1 MCKRFCKIPSLKLK
15 SSEWRGPS
23 YKKPSRCHWFLGF
36 LVLSIW
42 AVWMAQDY
50 TGMNSGME
58 YVGSKSNMDAAIEI
72 SGVDFVDDKIK
83 TKHRALSQSM
93 KYQCSMVS
101 EDVLFAFQFA
111 YNKRV
116 MEDHIFLLCENTKIF
131 GNAKVVQR
139 SDKKIKCTEEYDGE
153 LRQVVRSKEIT
164 IKAIDVDGWEQI
176 EYTTTNPKESCMIQ
190 HAIDVLELKWV

>member
-1 MCKRFCKIPSLKLK
+1 MCKRFCKVPSLKLK
-15 SSEWRGPS
+15 SSEWRGAS

-72 SGVDFVDDKIK
+72 SGVDFVDEKIK
-83 TKHRALSQSM
+83 TKHQALSQSM
-93 KYQCSMVS
+93 KYQCGMVS

-116 MEDHIFLLCENTKIF
+116 MEDHIFLLCENTKVF
-131 GNAKVVQR
+131 GNAKVIQR

-164 IKAIDVDGWEQI
+164 IKAIDVNGWEQI

>member
-1 MCKRFCKIPSLKLK
+1 
-15 SSEWRGPS
+15 
-23 YKKPSRCHWFLGF
+23 
-36 LVLSIW
+36 
-42 AVWMAQDY
+42 
-50 TGMNSGME
+50 
-58 YVGSKSNMDAAIEI
+58 MDAAIEI
-72 SGVDFVDDKIK
+72 SGVDFVDEKIK

-101 EDVLFAFQFA
+101 EDVLFAFQFT

-116 MEDHIFLLCENTKIF
+116 MEDHIFLLYENTKVF
-131 GNAKVVQR
+131 GNAKVIQR

-153 LRQVVRSKEIT
+153 LREVVRSREIT